1 VPAPIF
7 TPSGAGQAGRRR
19 YHATELARGP
29 WDPQAQHG
37 GAPAALLMHALAE
50 LPGGEQ
56 LELARITYEFMR
68 PVPLGD
74 LDVHTEVARDGRR
87 VQMLEAS
94 VHRPDGTEVVRAR
107 ALRLERAQGVP
118 PAAATIG
125 PAPPP
130 PPEHGAESDFPIRGG
145 TMFGTHAMEI
155 RFVRGGFHE
164 IGPATAWFRLRH
176 PLFEGL
182 APTGLERLA
191 AAGDF
196 GNGIASQVSWDD
208 YVFINPDLTLY
219 IERIPGGEWI
229 ALESSMR
236 IAADGV
242 GLAESVLFDE
252 RGRVGR
258 ALQSLVIAPR

>member
-1 VPAPIF
+1 
-7 TPSGAGQAGRRR
+7 
-19 YHATELARGP
+19 
-29 WDPQAQHG
+29 
-37 GAPAALLMHALAE
+37 
-50 LPGGEQ
+50 
-56 LELARITYEFMR
+56 
-68 PVPLGD
+68 
-74 LDVHTEVARDGRR
+74 
-87 VQMLEAS
+87 
-94 VHRPDGTEVVRAR
+94 
-107 ALRLERAQGVP
+107 
-118 PAAATIG
+118 
-125 PAPPP
+125 
-130 PPEHGAESDFPIRGG
+130 
-145 TMFGTHAMEI
+145 MFGTHAMEI